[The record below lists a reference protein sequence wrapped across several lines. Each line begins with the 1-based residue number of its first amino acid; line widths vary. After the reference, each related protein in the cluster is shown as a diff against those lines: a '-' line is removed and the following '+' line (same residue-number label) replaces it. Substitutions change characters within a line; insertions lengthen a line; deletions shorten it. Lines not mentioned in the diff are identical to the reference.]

1 MSDNNISKNV
11 RSLIVDYLI
20 ILLGCIL
27 YALSVVLFTSPNN
40 IAPGGIIGVSTM
52 LNYTF
57 DFLPIGTLT
66 LVLNIPIFLWGG
78 IALGW
83 RYLGKS
89 LSASVVS
96 SLLMDFFNVLI
107 DKGLLAPYKGD
118 GMLVSIFGGL
128 LCGVGLAFI
137 FYRGGST
144 GGTDIVAR
152 IMHEKMPHVSHGNFI
167 LLVDAM
173 VITVSA
179 FVYGNIE
186 NALYAAICI
195 FMNSKLIDTVLYGVS
210 RNNGKL
216 LFIVTGE
223 YDKVTEA
230 ILEKIDRGVTL
241 LKAEGGFR
249 KDDKRVLLCAVRPQQ
264 VHRTNVLVHE
274 IDPNAFVIVTT
285 ANAIKGRGFY
295 AYDEAP
301 NPRVHGTKPEVIS
314 TDEISE

>member
-1 MSDNNISKNV
+1 MKKAVSKKIRNAV
-11 RSLIVDYLI
+11 ADCLI
-20 ILLGCIL
+20 IFVGCVL
-27 YALSVVLFTSPNN
+27 YAVSIVFFTAPNN
-40 IAPGGIIGVSTM
+40 IAPGGVIGVSTM
-52 LNYTF
+52 LNYVF
-57 DFLPIGTLT
+57 PFLPIGTLT

-78 IALGW
+78 FAIGW
-83 RYLGKS
+83 KYLGKS
-89 LSASVVS
+89 VACSAVS
-96 SLLMDFFNVLI
+96 SVLMDFLDVLI
-107 DKGLLAPYKGD
+107 DKGILTPYLGD
-118 GMLVSIFGGL
+118 GMLVAIFGGL
-128 LCGVGLAFI
+128 LCGVGLALI

-152 IMHEKMPHVSHGNFI
+152 IMHEKLPHFSQGNLILFI
-167 LLVDAM
+167 DAL

-195 FMNSKLIDTVLYGVS
+195 FMNSKLIDTVLYGMS

-216 LFIVTGE
+216 LFIVTSE
-223 YDKVTEA
+223 YEKVTDA

-249 KDDKRVLLCAVRPQQ
+249 RDDKRVLLVAVRPQQ

-274 IDPNAFVIVTT
+274 IDPNAFVINTT

-301 NPRVHGTKPEVIS
+301 NPRIHGKKRSPQETP
-314 TDEISE
+314 